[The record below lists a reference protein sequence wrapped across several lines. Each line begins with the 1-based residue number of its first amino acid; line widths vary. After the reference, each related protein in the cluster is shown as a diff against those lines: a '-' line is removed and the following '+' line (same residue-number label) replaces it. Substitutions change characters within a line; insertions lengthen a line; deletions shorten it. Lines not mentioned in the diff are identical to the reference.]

1 MSSFDKTV
9 KLACKPKAAPPKAK
23 YLDPIVAATWADEGS
38 VSDICRALAPRFR
51 EPNAVVVFK
60 ALIVLHTIIR
70 NGSTDNVLSYLSSSD
85 VLRLRNVS
93 AGSWDGYAAPQNL
106 QHYAMYLDMR
116 IRAYRELKHDA
127 IRVQAENNRDL
138 RNSMSIEEESY
149 RGRKQKAPPKNNGIQ
164 RSKTIMGRK
173 LGSMPVEK
181 GLLRETRM
189 VQKMIA
195 SLVECRFYL
204 DSLEDQL
211 TIYALRMLVKDLLIL
226 VQACNEGVINV
237 LENYFEMS
245 RSDARQALEL
255 YRHFCKQTG
264 HIDEYLGV
272 AKKLQNLLSV
282 PIPSLKSAPNSLAGA
297 LQEYLDD
304 PNFEQNRQEYKVAK
318 TAAARNAKNP
328 MPTKADENQ
337 SQHTPSQSSSS
348 TKASAPTA
356 VKTEEKDVIDFFAA
370 IEEER
375 PKLQANSVVLGPG
388 PHNPFSQM
396 VFGNVQPAPQFA
408 MQPTGQM
415 LPQHTAIPQIFPQH
429 TAIPSPPNAFGV
441 QSFQLSPGQP
451 PFSSLGPSQPTGL
464 PQSNQ
469 GPPNPFSQP
478 QQQHMGN
485 NTLQQSYFPTSQ
497 LRPQATG
504 FLQSQPTG
512 SNPFRQSTLLP
523 QSTGM
528 ALFGV
533 GATASSGPPNPVGML
548 NANPAFSQSQSAGA
562 ISAFSAPVS
571 TTSFPPAPSFGQQS
585 TQSNLPPRPASTPLT
600 SLGQTQSSPSHAQ
613 PVQTHQTGSR
623 NPFGPITKT
632 SLPVPKEPTLME
644 LAMGVQNNGSAI
656 DSSARQPAQN
666 APVMNTF
673 PFTSSA
679 LDPGATDISSVA
691 SSFSMKN
698 RTHGTTEVGGISG
711 LPLNPQ
717 TTASGSTQTSSL
729 FSSTISSQPTGT
741 SSASGSLF
749 SSTGTSRT
757 FSSSM
762 SSSQTSASSP
772 TSPSMPSGPP
782 QVKSHMTGFTGLK
795 PFKPTSSFGAALLE
809 SLPPIPDNASTPP
822 TTTQSSLSSPTSPT
836 PSAFS
841 QQPGLGT
848 LNTQQTG
855 FRTQPTGAFG
865 GFNPGSTVGQGL
877 RPQMTGG
884 GASNPFRASMAVP
897 SMTGAPTLP
906 PFPAT
911 NGFATSS
918 PSFAMP
924 GMQPTGANFFG
935 PGGSG
940 FMSKTPGQPQ
950 PQQQSSQSLI

>member
-51 EPNAVVVFK
+51 EPNAIVVFK

-138 RNSMSIEEESY
+138 RNSMSIEEESF
-149 RGRKQKAPPKNNGIQ
+149 RGRKQKAPPKNGIQ

-318 TAAARNAKNP
+318 TAAERNAKNP
-328 MPTKADENQ
+328 MPTKTDENQ
-337 SQHTPSQSSSS
+337 CKSFSMFHTPSQSSSS
-348 TKASAPTA
+348 TKASAPTE

-441 QSFQLSPGQP
+441 
-451 PFSSLGPSQPTGL
+451 TGL
-464 PQSNQ
+464 PQ
-469 GPPNPFSQP
+469 

-600 SLGQTQSSPSHAQ
+600 SLGQTQSSPSQAQ

-644 LAMGVQNNGSAI
+644 LAMGVQNNGPAI

-691 SSFSMKN
+691 
-698 RTHGTTEVGGISG
+698 
-711 LPLNPQ
+711 
-717 TTASGSTQTSSL
+717 SSL

-772 TSPSMPSGPP
+772 TSPSMASGPP

-809 SLPPIPDNASTPP
+809 SLPPIPDNASAPP

-855 FRTQPTGAFG
+855 LGGLRTQPTGAFG
-865 GFNPGSTVGQGL
+865 GFNSGSTVGQGL

-906 PFPAT
+906 PFPAS